1 MATMMENVTL
11 TAPDISCGHCVATV
25 EEAVGKL
32 AGVASVEANE
42 STKQVQIAFDPGRVS
57 VDQIETRLS
66 DAGYPVQ
73 K

>member
-25 EEAVGKL
+25 EDAVGRL
-32 AGVASVEANE
+32 AGVTSVKADE
-42 STKQVQIAFDPGRVS
+42 STKQVQVAFDANRVT
-57 VDQIETRLS
+57 VEQIEERL
-66 DAGYPVQ
+66 DAAGYPVS

>member
-25 EEAVGKL
+25 EDAVGRL
-32 AGVASVEANE
+32 TGVTSVKADE
-42 STKQVQIAFDPGRVS
+42 STKQVQIAFDPNRVT
-57 VDQIETRLS
+57 VAQIEERLD